1 MVWDTGSTPISSPR
15 LGNLRNRLL
24 WSYLAVIAVILGAF
38 SAAVYG
44 LVARD
49 RYHQLNQHVRQV
61 ATTSAGTLEIIQHE
75 YSELTEAE
83 YDGYLD
89 DDNEYD
95 DGEDSPQPINL
106 LQLMGKYKT
115 SAAANVVANPL
126 TPQNQ
131 GVEWFDAD
139 GTLLVREGNLF
150 PQAPLPRSLETD
162 GDWTQEGTI
171 RSFVL
176 PVYTGVTPDQMFL
189 VGYVRASESTV
200 HLEAELH
207 RLLGGLVL
215 GVAIVSGLVTL
226 GGIWLTQQSLK
237 PVLETL
243 TQLKQFTADASHEL
257 RNPLTAIRASIAV
270 MQSHPER
277 IHPADA
283 EKLQAIASAST
294 QMSQLVE
301 DLLLLARMDRQ
312 TPDRNAWK
320 VIALDELLED
330 LVTLYCDRAAQNH
343 INLDLKL
350 TANADI
356 KGDATQLQRLFT
368 NLIANGLQYTPAGGT
383 VTVSLQRMGLQAI
396 VTVQDTG
403 IGIAPEQLP
412 HLFDRFWRAD
422 QARSHHHSGTGLGL
436 AIAQAVALS
445 HGGEI
450 TVHSV
455 PNQGSTFI
463 VKLPLVVKVP

>member
-1 MVWDTGSTPISSPR
+1 
-15 LGNLRNRLL
+15 
-24 WSYLAVIAVILGAF
+24 
-38 SAAVYG
+38 
-44 LVARD
+44 
-49 RYHQLNQHVRQV
+49 
-61 ATTSAGTLEIIQHE
+61 
-75 YSELTEAE
+75 
-83 YDGYLD
+83 
-89 DDNEYD
+89 
-95 DGEDSPQPINL
+95 
-106 LQLMGKYKT
+106 MGKYKT
-115 SAAANVVANPL
+115 DTVSQVVANPL
-126 TPQNQ
+126 TPENQ

-139 GTLLVREGNLF
+139 GQLLVREGSLF
-150 PQAPLPRSLETD
+150 PTAPLLLASETD
-162 GDWTQEGTI
+162 GTWMREGEI

-176 PVYTGVTPDQMFL
+176 PVYTGVAPDQMVL

-207 RLLGGLVL
+207 RLLGGLVI
-215 GVAIVSGLVTL
+215 GVVIVSGLVTL
-226 GGIWLTQQSLK
+226 GGIWLTRQSLK
-237 PVLETL
+237 PVLVSL

-312 TPDRNAWK
+312 IPDRQTWQ

-330 LVTLYCDRAAQNH
+330 LVTLYSDRAAEKH
-343 INLDLKL
+343 IDLTLKL
-350 TANADI
+350 DANADI
-356 KGDATQLQRLFT
+356 QGDAAQLQRLFT

-383 VTVSLQRMGLQAI
+383 VTVILERLGLQAI

-403 IGIAPEQLP
+403 IGIAPDQLS

-422 QARSHHHSGTGLGL
+422 QARSHHDQGAGLGL
-436 AIAQAVALS
+436 AIAQAVAQR

-450 TVHSV
+450 SV
-455 PNQGSTFI
+455 QSETGQGSTFT
-463 VKLPLVVKVP
+463 VRLPLISKR

>member
-1 MVWDTGSTPISSPR
+1 MVWDTGSTPISNPR

-75 YSELTEAE
+75 YSELTTEGE
-83 YDGYLD
+83 YEDYLP
-89 DDNEYD
+89 D
-95 DGEDSPQPINL
+95 DGEEESPQPINL

-115 SAAANVVANPL
+115 GSSAHVVANPL

-150 PQAPLPRSLETD
+150 PQAPLPVPLEAN
-162 GDWTQEGTI
+162 GEWTQEGTI

-200 HLEAELH
+200 HLQAELH

-226 GGIWLTQQSLK
+226 GGIWLTRQSLK

-312 TPDRNAWK
+312 TPDRNTWQ

-343 INLDLKL
+343 IDLDLKL
-350 TANADI
+350 ISNADI
-356 KGDATQLQRLFT
+356 KGDPAQLQRLFT

-383 VTVSLQRMGLQAI
+383 VTVSLHHMGFQAV

-422 QARSHHHSGTGLGL
+422 QARSHHHSGAGLGL
-436 AIAQAVALS
+436 AIAQAVAQR

-455 PNQGSTFI
+455 PNQGSTFT
-463 VKLPLVVKVP
+463 VKLPLHG

>member
-1 MVWDTGSTPISSPR
+1 MVWDIGSTLISNPR

-24 WSYLAVIAVILGAF
+24 WSYLVVIAVILGAF

-61 ATTSAGTLEIIQHE
+61 ATASAGTLEIIQHE
-75 YSELTEAE
+75 YHELTTEE
-83 YDGYLD
+83 
-89 DDNEYD
+89 EYD
-95 DGEDSPQPINL
+95 DYLTDVNKDDDAEDSPLPISL

-115 SAAANVVANPL
+115 DTVSQVVANPL
-126 TPQNQ
+126 TPENQ

-139 GTLLVREGNLF
+139 GQLLVREGSLF
-150 PQAPLPRSLETD
+150 PTAPLPLASETD
-162 GDWTQEGTI
+162 GTWMREGEI

-176 PVYTGVTPDQMFL
+176 PVYTGIAPDQMAL

-207 RLLGGLVL
+207 RLLGGLVI
-215 GVAIVSGLVTL
+215 GVVIVSGLVTL
-226 GGIWLTQQSLK
+226 GGIWLTRQSLK
-237 PVLETL
+237 PVLVSL

-312 TPDRNAWK
+312 IPDRQTWQ

-330 LVTLYCDRAAQNH
+330 LVTLYSDRAAEKH
-343 INLDLKL
+343 IDLTLKL
-350 TANADI
+350 DANADI
-356 KGDATQLQRLFT
+356 QGDAPQLQRLFT
-368 NLIANGLQYTPAGGT
+368 NLIANGLQYTPAKGT
-383 VTVSLQRMGLQAI
+383 VTVILNRHAAQAI
-396 VTVQDTG
+396 VKVQDTG
-403 IGIAPEQLP
+403 IGIAPDQLP

-422 QARSHHHSGTGLGL
+422 QARSHHDSGAGLGL
-436 AIAQAVALS
+436 AIAQAIAQR

-450 TVHSV
+450 SV
-455 PNQGSTFI
+455 QSETGQGSTFT
-463 VKLPLVVKVP
+463 VRLPLNSKL

>member
-1 MVWDTGSTPISSPR
+1 MVWDIGSTLISNPR

-24 WSYLAVIAVILGAF
+24 WFYMVVIAVILGAF
-38 SAAVYG
+38 SAVVYG
-44 LVARD
+44 LVARG

-61 ATTSAGTLEIIQHE
+61 ATASAGTLEIIQHE
-75 YSELTEAE
+75 YDELTTEE
-83 YDGYLD
+83 
-89 DDNEYD
+89 EYD
-95 DGEDSPQPINL
+95 DYLTDNNEDGDAENSPLPISL

-115 SAAANVVANPL
+115 DTVSQVVANPL
-126 TPQNQ
+126 TSENQ

-139 GTLLVREGNLF
+139 GQLLVREGGLF
-150 PQAPLPRSLETD
+150 PTAPLPLASETD
-162 GDWTQEGTI
+162 GTWTREGKI
-171 RSFVL
+171 HSFVL
-176 PVYTGVTPDQMFL
+176 PVYTGIAPDQMVL

-207 RLLGGLVL
+207 RLLGELVI
-215 GVAIVSGLVTL
+215 GVVIVSGLVTL
-226 GGIWLTQQSLK
+226 GGVWLTRQSLK
-237 PVLETL
+237 PMLVSL

-312 TPDRNAWK
+312 TPDRQTWQ

-330 LVTLYCDRAAQNH
+330 LVTLCSDRAAEKH
-343 INLDLKL
+343 IDLTLKL
-350 TANADI
+350 DANADVQ
-356 KGDATQLQRLFT
+356 GDAAQLQRLFT
-368 NLIANGLQYTPAGGT
+368 NLIANGLQYTPAKGT
-383 VTVSLQRMGLQAI
+383 VTVILNRQAAQAI
-396 VTVQDTG
+396 VKVQDTG
-403 IGIAPEQLP
+403 ICIAPDQLP

-422 QARSHHHSGTGLGL
+422 QARSHHDSGAGLGL
-436 AIAQAVALS
+436 AIAQAIVQR
-445 HGGEI
+445 HGGTI
-450 TVHSV
+450 SV
-455 PNQGSTFI
+455 QSETGQGSTFT
-463 VKLPLVVKVP
+463 VRLPLNSKL

>member
-1 MVWDTGSTPISSPR
+1 
-15 LGNLRNRLL
+15 
-24 WSYLAVIAVILGAF
+24 
-38 SAAVYG
+38 
-44 LVARD
+44 
-49 RYHQLNQHVRQV
+49 
-61 ATTSAGTLEIIQHE
+61 
-75 YSELTEAE
+75 
-83 YDGYLD
+83 
-89 DDNEYD
+89 
-95 DGEDSPQPINL
+95 
-106 LQLMGKYKT
+106 
-115 SAAANVVANPL
+115 
-126 TPQNQ
+126 
-131 GVEWFDAD
+131 
-139 GTLLVREGNLF
+139 
-150 PQAPLPRSLETD
+150 
-162 GDWTQEGTI
+162 
-171 RSFVL
+171 VL

-200 HLEAELH
+200 HLQAELH

-226 GGIWLTQQSLK
+226 GGIWLTRQALK

-312 TPDRNAWK
+312 TPDRNTWQ

-343 INLDLKL
+343 IDLDLKL
-350 TANADI
+350 ISNADI
-356 KGDATQLQRLFT
+356 KGDAAQLQRLFT
-368 NLIANGLQYTPAGGT
+368 NLIANGLQYTPAKGT
-383 VTVSLQRMGLQAI
+383 VTVSLHRMGFQAI

-422 QARSHHHSGTGLGL
+422 QARSHHDSGAGLGL
-436 AIAQAVALS
+436 AIAQAVAQR

-455 PNQGSTFI
+455 PNQGSTFT
-463 VKLPLVVKVP
+463 VKLPLHG